1 MMKKIYIN
9 EESLVNIKKKR
20 ILPNFLFKLLKSHTT
35 SLGDNDA
42 FPSGDD
48 YDFDYSVIK
57 KRFNEVSDEI
67 ESLNLESLNE
77 DYLMSEISSLIRECK
92 DREKPMRD
100 TLEKMCENLVNRL
113 FAIPEDLINMEFKLV
128 DKIKYENEV
137 RVMPE
142 PNEEIE
148 HTFKDIEDIDRAKKS
163 IAKRRFIN
171 SLIQGASYTYMRQ
184 LLNDEELISTC
195 NDLIDLYERIIV
207 INDYLLFIKKDK
219 ISDKNPM
226 QGAYVETH
234 IGTNENKTE
243 INVQG
248 LIFPLLLQESIR
260 GLFELFSSHG
270 LPSDNKKANYI
281 IKKSDYLLAEPWDMR
296 FGTVLWNKIFGD
308 IDDTNIIP
316 YVFMDF
322 VKMPTSVF
330 NKSMKEILSS
340 TELGDKIKN
349 NIIDNAAYNSDYQ
362 QFTNR
367 INARNLSKSIIN
379 DGYFSASEVDS
390 LELDGDDI
398 DDDVIE
404 EDGTDGIDYV
414 DLVRNASEDDI
425 DFIDGEMGS
434 INSSTERLYV
444 TINGESIPSELIN
457 LNVQIVERR
466 ISENKTM
473 QFINPHIVI
482 DKSLRGMNLATKIY
496 TRLALLYGA
505 LCSGAG
511 RRVNNDEI
519 PRIYEKLG
527 KDPRLMLYKMEE
539 DFGGITY
546 FVIPK

>member
-425 DFIDGEMGS
+425 DFIEGEMGS

-527 KDPRLMLYKMEE
+527 KDPRLTLYKMEE